1 MAVKNRTD
9 AVSQVN
15 AVLQP
20 TITAP
25 AHRGLL
31 NNDILNSIEFRKD
44 VIAAVEAAA
53 GLATADFTSAD
64 TVAVDADGDNVT
76 ISFAGLENGD
86 VRYIDVLTAADKTI
100 SFTGATDMSMRQA
113 YVSSF
118 AGNVQY
124 RVTNKNGSVSVET
137 INVNNEQ
144 DFFSA
149 KIPIGVWDMDADEI
163 ITVNHGTLLTETILG
178 GHATIY
184 RDDDA
189 GPYPLDYPESDGTVG
204 GGIQIFTNEAGDPGN
219 IKLRRTT
226 GGNFDSANFDDGV
239 MNRGYIIVHYVL

>member
-20 TITAP
+20 TITAS

-31 NNDILNSIEFRKD
+31 NNDILNSVEFRKD

-64 TVAVDADGDNVT
+64 TVAIDADGDNVT

-86 VRYIDVLTAADKTI
+86 VRYIDVLTAAAKTI
-100 SFTGATDMSMRQA
+100 SFTGATDMSIRQA
-113 YVSSF
+113 YVTGF

-137 INVNNEQ
+137 INVNNNIEVL
-144 DFFSA
+144 DT
-149 KIPIGVWDMDADEI
+149 IIEIGVWDMDADDEVSVVHGLPTGA
-163 ITVNHGTLLTETILG
+163 TVYGA
-178 GHATIY
+178 HATIIG
-184 RDDDA
+184 D
-189 GPYPLDYPESDGTVG
+189 SDFGLYDLG
-204 GGIQIFTNEAGDPGN
+204 FMDSFGN
-219 IKLRRTT
+219 IAGAVSLYVTEADEQTVVRLKRKDS
-226 GGNFDSANFDDGV
+226 GFFDSTSFDDGV
-239 MNRGYIIVHYVL
+239 MNRGHILIHYTL